1 MSMANLEISLLRSF
15 VEISRAGTLKGA
27 AERIGRTQSA
37 VSLQLKRLEEVVG
50 EPLFH
55 RTGSGVVLTTSG
67 DRLMAGAERVL
78 AAHDDALAEF
88 RSKGL
93 RGAISFGCP
102 EDYLTAFFSDLL
114 RRFGKE
120 HPAVEIELVSAPT
133 VDLHPL
139 LQRRRI
145 DLGLVSVA
153 GSTASQDILRQEP
166 LVWIAESPQPA
177 LLQEAVLP
185 LAMSAP
191 DTLDHQLAH
200 AAIKESGIPYRIAH
214 ASNGLAGLLAIAR
227 SGLAVSVVTR
237 GAVPADLHIVAHG
250 LPALARV
257 GMALIYAS
265 TRPTPAVKAFGEFVA
280 SAIVNLPEPQVAC
293 AISDGVDA

>member
-1 MSMANLEISLLRSF
+1 MANLDISLLRSF
-15 VEISRAGTLKGA
+15 VEMSRAGTLKGA

-55 RTGSGVVLTTSG
+55 RTGSGVVLTASG
-67 DRLMAGAERVL
+67 DRLMAGAERIL

-88 RSKGL
+88 HSKGL

-102 EDYLTAFFSDLL
+102 EDYLTAFFPDLL

-139 LQRRRI
+139 VQRRRL
-145 DLGLVSVA
+145 DLALVSVA
-153 GSTASQDILRQEP
+153 GAASAPVLRQEP
-166 LVWIAESPQPA
+166 LVWIAASPKPA
-177 LLQEAVLP
+177 LLQEPVLP

-191 DTLDHQLAH
+191 ETLDHQLAH
-200 AAIKESGIPYRIAH
+200 AAIKDSGLPYRIAH

-227 SGLAVSVVTR
+227 SGLAISVVTR
-237 GAVPADLHIVAHG
+237 GAVPHDLHIVEHG
-250 LPALARV
+250 LPALSWV
-257 GMALIYAS
+257 GMTLAYAS
-265 TRPTPAVKAFGEFVA
+265 ARPSPAARAFGDFVA
-280 SAIVNLPEPQVAC
+280 SEIAALPAP
-293 AISDGVDA
+293 